1 MVTRPKKTSV
11 VELPDSHRLTR
22 DDWLAAAYAAVV
34 EGGFDAVRVLS
45 LAQTLGVSRGSF
57 YWHFTDHAA
66 LVQALVERWVAQEG
80 QLDARLRKQVSSD
93 ARADLLHLLDVALTH
108 RGENLENMRFELA
121 LRGQARRNVAV
132 AQELQKVDG
141 MRAALFE
148 EFFLR
153 LCGDAR
159 RSRELAGLFYLA
171 VVGAIQALSRPNNPP
186 QNKEFVRGVMERYII
201 DAGENKP

>member
-1 MVTRPKKTSV
+1 MVTKSRKAADA
-11 VELPDSHRLTR
+11 ELPESARLTR

-45 LAQTLGVSRGSF
+45 LAQTLEVSRGSF
-57 YWHFTDHAA
+57 YWHFPDHAA
-66 LVQALVERWVAQEG
+66 LVHALVERWVAQEA
-80 QLDARLRKQVSSD
+80 QLDERLRQQVSND
-93 ARADLLHLLDVALTH
+93 ARADLLRLLDEALAH
-108 RGENLENMRFELA
+108 SGENLENMRFELA
-121 LRGQARRNVAV
+121 LRGLGRRNPAV
-132 AQELQKVDG
+132 AQQLQKVDG

-171 VVGAIQALSRPNNPP
+171 IVGGIQALSRPNNPP
-186 QNKEFVRGVMERYII
+186 QNKEFVRAVIANYVIN
-201 DAGENKP
+201 AGKN